1 MTITKVTRVTESLN
15 DSKSIAL
22 EYDNGIKFAFFEADK
37 EMENLKEKWLAVEA
51 WVTAGNTIIEITV

>member
-15 DSKSIAL
+15 DAKSIAI

-37 EMENLKEKWLAVEA
+37 ESDNLKDRWLAVEA